1 MRHNRILRLPGAPAF
16 DPAAFEAAR
25 LVPETQ
31 LPNVA
36 FGLVATC
43 TLSLDAFL
51 MAKGVRGRRLFR
63 VYQGGWYRTIGVAL
77 PQGRFGRLTEFE
89 HHPSEVRIELQ
100 VQRTQHLH
108 REDLFLTQLLLG
120 VTDAEVSFCDGPYL
134 WT

>member
-16 DPAAFEAAR
+16 DAAAFEAAR
-25 LVPETQ
+25 LIPETQ
-31 LPNVA
+31 LPSA
-36 FGLVATC
+36 AYGLVATC
-43 TLSLDAFL
+43 MLSLDAFL
-51 MAKGVRGRRLFR
+51 TAKGVRGRRLFR

-89 HHPSEVRIELQ
+89 HHPGEVRIELQ

-108 REDLFLTQLLLG
+108 REDFFLTQLLLA
-120 VTDAEVSFCDGPYL
+120 VTDAEVSLCDGPYL